1 MMMIIMMIL
10 ITSTK
15 DDDYN
20 NDNNDDNNDDRNH
33 LHQRCSVLHQEKP
46 SLPIM
51 QEDELEFFIGAHL

>member
-1 MMMIIMMIL
+1 MMMVV

-15 DDDYN
+15 DDDNN
-20 NDNNDDNNDDRNH
+20 NDHYDNNNDDSNH